1 MRLLSFAALIVGVVL
16 IPTALGVAKL
26 DHDRDQSQVKRTL
39 VAETD
44 EHGGALEDYFA
55 RARSIILLTAN
66 SPAFANV
73 LAEPG
78 TRAQKV
84 RRHGRGLVEVTHH
97 LRYLEKLYPD
107 SIGEACFIDARG
119 EEFARAVRGKTAAP
133 GDLSTQEEQT
143 VFFAPAFAQR
153 FGQVHQTAPYVSPDT
168 KEWVVAN
175 ATLIPQRDGRK
186 RAFVHFEV
194 TVDSFRRAM
203 TDTAAA
209 RKGFELRVVDA
220 RTGRVVIDSSRPQ
233 RVGAA
238 LGAPRDRRFAPLAR
252 AAGHTG
258 VTDVDGRRVA
268 YRRVGGDAGN
278 TNDWLVVA
286 SARSRTGSFLGDLG
300 PVPIAVLCAALMM
313 IVVGGLSLLA
323 WRRELEAHATTDPL
337 TGLGNRRKLVSDL
350 DRRIRLA
357 SAADPAVLTLFDL
370 NGFKNYNDTFGHA
383 AGDALLVRLGH
394 ALTQAVGRLGASA
407 YRLGGDEFCV
417 IAGATRREALE
428 RAAAEALCDRGEGFS
443 VTTAFGSVVI
453 PTDAADATEALRM
466 ADEAMYAQKQS
477 GRATAGRQS
486 SAVLLRVLAERDPG
500 LGEHVDGVAEL
511 AVAVGAR
518 LGIEGE
524 ELGRLRHAAALHD
537 VGKVAIPDSIIAKP
551 GPLNDEE
558 WAFMRRHTIVGER
571 ILAAAP
577 ALGPAARVVR
587 ASHEAWD
594 GGGYPDGL
602 AGAEIPLGARII

>member
-175 ATLIPQRDGRK
+175 ATLIPQRDGHK

-194 TVDSFRRAM
+194 TVESFRRAM
-203 TDTAAA
+203 GQNGADS
-209 RKGFELRVVDA
+209 GIDLHVVDG
-220 RTGRVVIDSSRPQ
+220 RTGRVVIDAARPQ
-233 RVGAA
+233 RVGAR
-238 LGAPRDRRFAPLAR
+238 LGVPGDARFAALAR
-252 AAGHTG
+252 
-258 VTDVDGRRVA
+258 
-268 YRRVGGDAGN
+268 
-278 TNDWLVVA
+278 
-286 SARSRTGSFLGDLG
+286 
-300 PVPIAVLCAALMM
+300 
-313 IVVGGLSLLA
+313 
-323 WRRELEAHATTDPL
+323 
-337 TGLGNRRKLVSDL
+337 
-350 DRRIRLA
+350 
-357 SAADPAVLTLFDL
+357 
-370 NGFKNYNDTFGHA
+370 
-383 AGDALLVRLGH
+383 
-394 ALTQAVGRLGASA
+394 
-407 YRLGGDEFCV
+407 
-417 IAGATRREALE
+417 
-428 RAAAEALCDRGEGFS
+428 
-443 VTTAFGSVVI
+443 
-453 PTDAADATEALRM
+453 
-466 ADEAMYAQKQS
+466 
-477 GRATAGRQS
+477 
-486 SAVLLRVLAERDPG
+486 
-500 LGEHVDGVAEL
+500 
-511 AVAVGAR
+511 
-518 LGIEGE
+518 
-524 ELGRLRHAAALHD
+524 
-537 VGKVAIPDSIIAKP
+537 
-551 GPLNDEE
+551 
-558 WAFMRRHTIVGER
+558 
-571 ILAAAP
+571 
-577 ALGPAARVVR
+577 
-587 ASHEAWD
+587 
-594 GGGYPDGL
+594 
-602 AGAEIPLGARII
+602 